1 MKKILHTIH
10 SFFRRLAAYV
20 RGSSVHARALSVI
33 IVCALIV
40 GAFMFVTQQSGK
52 AFDAEYAVYDTL
64 AAQADN
70 AAYIPGAQTNPV
82 RVALDQDLTEVLDQ
96 TIDAQKRLAFADQ
109 GLIDLKDSE
118 SQIDDISSTTDE
130 VDAQIAKMQV
140 NTLDNAA
147 PDDRARSIIA
157 LAKQRSSI
165 IADIRAYS
173 YRTDF
178 EISQIF
184 NTIIADK
191 GVLTNAYVISL
202 NNEIPAVE
210 TEFDQRSN
218 LYLEL
223 QNTAQQIADTYT
235 GTSPPAPVGT
245 SQ

>member
-10 SFFRRLAAYV
+10 SFFRRIFGSV
-20 RGSSVHARALSVI
+20 RTSSVHVRVLAI
-33 IVCALIV
+33 IGFCALCV
-40 GAFMFVTQQSGK
+40 ALYLYANQQSDNTFVT
-52 AFDAEYAVYDTL
+52 EYAAYDTL

-96 TIDAQKRLAFADQ
+96 SISVPKRLAFADQ
-109 GLIDLKDSE
+109 GLADLKDSE
-118 SQIDDISSTTDE
+118 SQIDAISSTTE
-130 VDAQIAKMQV
+130 KVDAQVAKMQV
-140 NTLDNAA
+140 NMLDNAA
-147 PDDRARSIIA
+147 PNDKARSIIA

-165 IADIRAYS
+165 ISDIRAYS

-178 EISQIF
+178 EISEIF
-184 NTIIADK
+184 TTIIADK
-191 GVLTNAYVISL
+191 GVLTNDYVVSL

-223 QNTAQQIADTYT
+223 QNTAQQIVNTYS
-235 GTSPPAPVGT
+235 GTSPPTSAGVG
-245 SQ
+245 Q